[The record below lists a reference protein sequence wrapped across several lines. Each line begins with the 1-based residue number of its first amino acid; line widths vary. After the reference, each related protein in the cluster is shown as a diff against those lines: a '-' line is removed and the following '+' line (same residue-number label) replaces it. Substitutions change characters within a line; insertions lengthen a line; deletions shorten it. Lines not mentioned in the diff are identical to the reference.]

1 MAHAWGM
8 RTPPLA
14 AALLCL
20 ASAAASA
27 RPRDA
32 EEPYGVVAL
41 LPAGLDQSKKEHLM
55 DAAARANRRL
65 MRLEVPFEQLEPEP
79 GVFTDALDETAA
91 MAAQRGITL
100 VGVLR
105 GATQW
110 IADARS
116 PDFRLGP
123 IAADKYGDYRAHAK
137 TLAARYPQIRF
148 WEVWPGAD
156 DARRFAG
163 TPAEFAR
170 LLEAAYKG
178 IKSGNSRALVLLPAP
193 SAPPEQAFA
202 PGSWLDQVLHDPDHP
217 GRKRFDAAALR
228 LRLPMDA
235 LTGAVRAARGYLDSL
250 QRDDAAVWVTDL
262 GFPASQAQQNLI
274 DPGFAT
280 GDEGQASYYN
290 RALPL
295 LRRAGA
301 QAVFVPLDDL
311 PWNDPRCARAS
322 LPLSAC
328 SEGLVTFPDT
338 RSHKDFRDRPSLAVL
353 KRL

>member
-1 MAHAWGM
+1 MLA
-8 RTPPLA
+8 PLLA
-14 AALLCL
+14 AALA
-20 ASAAASA
+20 ASPAAA
-27 RPRDA
+27 RTRDA
-32 EEPYGVVAL
+32 EEPYGVIAL
-41 LPAGLDQSKKEHLM
+41 LPPGLDLSKKEHLM

-65 MRLEVPFEQLEPEP
+65 MRLEVPFDQVEPEP
-79 GVFTDALDETAA
+79 EVFTDVLDETVA
-91 MAAQRGITL
+91 MAVQRGFTL

-105 GATQW
+105 GTAQW

-116 PDFRLGP
+116 PDMRRGP
-123 IAADKYGDYRAHAK
+123 VAADKYGDYRAHAK
-137 TLAARYPQIRF
+137 TLAARYPQIRY
-148 WEVWPGAD
+148 WEIWPSAD
-156 DARRFAG
+156 DPKRFVG

-178 IKSGNSRALVLLPAP
+178 VKSGNSRAQVLLPAP
-193 SAPPEQAFA
+193 SVPVEQAFA
-202 PGSWLDQVLHDPDHP
+202 AGSWLDQVLHDKDHP

-235 LTGAVRAARGYLDSL
+235 LTGAVQAARVYLNSIG
-250 QRDDAAVWVTDL
+250 RENAAVWVTDL
-262 GFPASQAQQNLI
+262 GFPASQAQQNVI

-311 PWNDPRCARAS
+311 PWSDPRCAGAA

-328 SEGLVTFPDT
+328 SEGLVTFPDP
-338 RSHKDFRDRPSLAVL
+338 RSQKTFRDRPALAVL